1 MPLYSSATGVSSARW
16 SASVADA
23 TAPARIRVTWAGMLS
38 WRSSAGWLML
48 CVRIVAAGGV
58 WRRRR
63 AVRARRDGIIS
74 PSSPRRSRGPARAA
88 CAGCPRSATIGA
100 AIPKAGPDD
109 LDSGK
114 WKVVYTT
121 PGWTRSVSVARSTVS
136 PARLWMP
143 TQSPSATPR
152 SSASC
157 GWISSMSSLCHMTL
171 GVRRVCAP
179 TLYCDRIL
187 PVVSSSGKRRV
198 LRSSVGTYLVIMKR
212 PLPRTN
218 WSMCMM
224 GVPSGASSLH
234 GHCRLPSRSS
244 LS

>member
-1 MPLYSSATGVSSARW
+1 
-16 SASVADA
+16 
-23 TAPARIRVTWAGMLS
+23 
-38 WRSSAGWLML
+38 ML
-48 CVRIVAAGGV
+48 CVRIVAAGRV
-58 WRRRR
+58 WRRCRR

-74 PSSPRRSRGPARAA
+74 PSSPRRSRG
-88 CAGCPRSATIGA
+88 RSRSSLCWMSAKRDHWRCHSEGWDTRVTCTAVTLYSGQLVA
-100 AIPKAGPDD
+100 QSELSVVTTLAP
-109 LDSGK
+109 DSGK

-157 GWISSMSSLCHMTL
+157 GWISSTSSLCHMTL

-224 GVPSGASSLH
+224 G
-234 GHCRLPSRSS
+234 CRPAPRRCTAIAGCPAGPACHS
-244 LS
+244 